1 MNETT
6 FAVCVAIRKILLIAS
21 LVALAIETRS
31 VLKERTE
38 RKGNEKEVEP

>member
-6 FAVCVAIRKILLIAS
+6 FAICVAAWEIRLIAS
-21 LVALAIETRS
+21 LVALAIETRA
-31 VLKERTE
+31 VLKKRTE